1 MKTLLFILLVL
12 VVGALTPIQATF
24 NARLGT
30 LLKNPFYGTLTNFFV
45 GLAAVL
51 LLLSV
56 LRPELPTLKQVTAVP
71 PYLFLGGFI
80 GVMLVTTLVIT
91 VPKIGAANAIMALVV
106 GQLLISMLIDHNGW
120 LGVPEHAVSL
130 TRLLGALL
138 LLAGLYL
145 MQKTG

>member
-1 MKTLLFILLVL
+1 MKTLLFILLVM
-12 VVGALTPIQATF
+12 VVGALTPVQATF

-45 GLAAVL
+45 GLAAMLVL
-51 LLLSV
+51 LSL
-56 LRPELPTLKQVTAVP
+56 LRPDLPSLKQVTAIP
-71 PYLFLGGFI
+71 PYLFLGGII
-80 GVMLVTTLVIT
+80 GVTLVTTLVIA

-120 LGVPEHAVSL
+120 LGVPEHAISS
-130 TRLLGALL
+130 TRILGALL

-145 MQKTG
+145 VQKAG